1 MPNYD
6 DLEAK
11 VINTGSCTVCGAC
24 ILACPNSHIK
34 FLEDKPKRPKK
45 TLDCVR
51 CPICYDACY
60 LLRRGVVEEIVSEV
74 LGRLEKG
81 GIGVYRRILAAR
93 ANDQNIAKACQD
105 GGIVTAILLYAL
117 NKGLIDGALVVG
129 KDGWMPVASIART
142 RDDILLASGTKYGV
156 VPVLKELRAA
166 IVDHGLSNICIVGSP
181 CHIQAIRY
189 LKHRSLPIASPVKL
203 TLGVFCRENYYA
215 HAISETLE
223 QKGLD
228 SSQIDKFNVTD
239 KFNIYTGG
247 MELSFPIT
255 EVKSCVPRHCLVCED
270 YSSEMADIAV
280 GSDGSPE
287 GWSTVIVRTA
297 EGEAIISAMER
308 EGLIKTMPLE
318 SLVYIEEIAARKRE
332 KGKQTR
338 DIFKLT
344 DEGLDKKEIA
354 ALLGITESRI
364 SHRLEGI

>member
-34 FLEDKPKRPKK
+34 FLEGKPKRPKK
-45 TLDCVR
+45 TLDCVS
-51 CPICYDACY
+51 CTTCYEACY
-60 LLRRGVVEEIVSEV
+60 TLRPGVAEEIEGEV

-81 GIGVYRRILAAR
+81 GIGIHRCILAAR
-93 ANDQNIAKACQD
+93 TKDQNVAKACQD
-105 GGIVTAILLYAL
+105 GGMVTAILLYAL
-117 NKGLIDGALVVG
+117 NHGLIDGALVVG
-129 KDGWMPVASIART
+129 RDGWMPVAATART

-166 IVDHGLSNICIVGSP
+166 IVDHGLSNICVVGSP

-203 TLGVFCRENYYA
+203 TIGVFCRENYYV
-215 HAISETLE
+215 HAISEKLNE
-223 QKGLD
+223 KGLD
-228 SSQIDKFNVTD
+228 SSQVDKFNVTAD
-239 KFNIYTGG
+239 FNIYTGG
-247 MELSFPIT
+247 KKLSFPIT
-255 EVKSCVPRHCLVCED
+255 EVKSFVPRHCLTCQD
-270 YSSEMADIAV
+270 YSSELADIAV

-287 GWSTVIVRTA
+287 GWSTVVARTVQ
-297 EGEAIISAMER
+297 GEAIISAMEK
-308 EGLIKTMPLE
+308 EGLIETMPLE
-318 SLVYIEEIAARKRE
+318 NLDSIDELATRKRE

-338 DIFKLT
+338 DIFKLK
-344 DEGLDKKEIA
+344 DEGLDNKAIA
-354 ALLGITESRI
+354 TRLGITESRV